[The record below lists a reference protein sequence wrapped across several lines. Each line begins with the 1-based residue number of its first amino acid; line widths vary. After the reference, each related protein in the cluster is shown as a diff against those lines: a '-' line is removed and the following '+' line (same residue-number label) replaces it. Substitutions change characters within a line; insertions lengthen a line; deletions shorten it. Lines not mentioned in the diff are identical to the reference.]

1 MEAVRKPLR
10 VGVFSDSA
18 RQSRWIVDALAR
30 AGAGHYA
37 EIALVALKPEP
48 GPSQVPLLWR
58 AYRRAD
64 RALFGGSADWNGQR
78 NLELL
83 VPRERRVALDGD
95 ERAWR
100 ARVADARL
108 DVVFAL
114 GDVDDAKLDG
124 LARYGVWRFGFG
136 ERFDTFEPLAG
147 VREVVEGKQVVGA
160 GIRIRLGRGKP
171 DRIAQPSWG
180 RTYPFSVTRSR
191 EAMFARATEFVARTL
206 RELHAGGCKW
216 IEQSTQPA
224 VEAATDRFPGA
235 ASLIRDI
242 STLGARV
249 AKRATEKALTVDQW
263 SIAYRFGAED
273 AWDGALEGFHR
284 LEPPKGWFWAD
295 PFPIQHAGRNYIFFE
310 ELPLGAAKAHISVVE
325 VDRDGRASE
334 PMKVLER
341 DYHLSYPFLVEED
354 GQLYMIPE
362 TAGNGTVEVYR
373 CEEFPAR
380 WKLERVLLRDVRCV
394 DATIHRLGDRWWMF
408 VNTAVAGGE
417 FNEELHLYSS
427 DSLLGDWQP
436 HRKNPVKCDVRGAR
450 PAGSLFW
457 NGNRLFRPGQI
468 CTPLYGSG
476 ITVNRIT
483 RLTLDEYQ
491 EEEDH
496 RIEPREA
503 GTLGIHTFNRA
514 GDLTVTDAFERRSRF

>member
-18 RQSRWIVDALAR
+18 HQSRWIVDALAR

-64 RALFGGSADWNGQR
+64 RALFGSSADWNGQR
-78 NLELL
+78 DLGLL
-83 VPRERRVALDGD
+83 VARERRVVLDGD

-114 GDVDDAKLDG
+114 GDVDDAKLEG

-136 ERFDTFEPLAG
+136 DGFDTFEPLAG
-147 VREVVEGKQVVGA
+147 VREVIDGRNVVGA
-160 GIRIRLGRGKP
+160 GIRIHRGGGKP
-171 DRIAQPSWG
+171 DRIAQSSWG

-191 EAMFARATEFVARTL
+191 EAMFARATEFVARSL
-206 RELHAGGCKW
+206 RELHAQGCKW
-216 IEQSTQPA
+216 IEQCTQPA
-224 VEAATDRFPGA
+224 AATEPIRFPDA
-235 ASLIRDI
+235 TSLIRDI
-242 STLGARV
+242 TTLGARV

-295 PFPIQHAGRNYIFFE
+295 PFPIQVAGRNYIFFE

-334 PMKVLER
+334 PVKVLER

-362 TAGNGTVEVYR
+362 TAENGTVEVYR
-373 CEEFPAR
+373 CEEFPTR

-394 DATIHRLGDRWWMF
+394 DATLHRLGERWWMF
-408 VNTAVAGGE
+408 VNIAVEGGE

-427 DSLLGDWQP
+427 PSLLGDWQP

-476 ITVNRIT
+476 ITVNRVT